1 MRYPGGPFT
10 DDHTADYYS
19 FGAPEAIAIMPIEA
33 GPAYENDPNDPEVTH
48 KDEGGDQKEKDAN
61 GQETVK
67 KMRPKCTVS
76 LFFMI

>member
-1 MRYPGGPFT
+1 
-10 DDHTADYYS
+10 
-19 FGAPEAIAIMPIEA
+19 MPIEA

-61 GQETVK
+61 GQEPVK